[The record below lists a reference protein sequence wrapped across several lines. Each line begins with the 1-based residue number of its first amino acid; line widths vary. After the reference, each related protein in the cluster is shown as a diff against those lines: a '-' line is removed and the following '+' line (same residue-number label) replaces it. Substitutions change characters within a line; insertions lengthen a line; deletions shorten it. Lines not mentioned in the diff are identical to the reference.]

1 MRKFWKDYVELCKA
15 TGRFYKEHWL
25 GCIVLNVTIVAGEF
39 AWFFRDVIKDNIKDK
54 LTSKSVK
61 ENEEES
67 E

>member
-1 MRKFWKDYVELCKA
+1 MRKFWKDYAELCKA

-25 GCIVLNVTIVAGEF
+25 GCILLNAAIVAGEF
-39 AWFFRDVIKDNIKDK
+39 AWFFRDDIKDK

-61 ENEEES
+61 ENKEEES